1 MCEKIKNKMQIEFV
15 NIKKI
20 NVSPYQSRNF
30 FSNESLKS
38 LTDSIKKYGL
48 LQPILL
54 KKISVDLYEIIS
66 GERRFRACKL
76 LNYDEIPAL
85 IFDLK
90 QKDCLC
96 MALAENIIRSD
107 LNFFEEAEGIKNI
120 LIDCEVSVNDLAAIL
135 NKTEEDILNK
145 LYLLGLGKNI
155 KETILKN
162 NLGEEFALEILKINS
177 EQAQKEILDKI
188 IYYGLSIK
196 TTKRIIKKILNNVP
210 ENKFKN
216 KNHICDLRIFLNT
229 LKQVITITN
238 ASGFDAK
245 YNITQDNLSEIKIN
259 IQIKKR
265 QIKKHA

>member
-54 KKISVDLYEIIS
+54 KKISIDLYEIIS

-155 KETILKN
+155 KETI
-162 NLGEEFALEILKINS
+162 
-177 EQAQKEILDKI
+177 
-188 IYYGLSIK
+188 
-196 TTKRIIKKILNNVP
+196 

-229 LKQVITITN
+229 LKQAIAITN

-245 YNITQDNLSEIKIN
+245 YNVTQNNLSETKIN
-259 IQIKKR
+259 IQIKKDKQKTR
-265 QIKKHA
+265 LIFSMF